1 MLLKTKMLLGLA
13 ITTGLS
19 YALYS
24 VSSVISEHLEQRDK
38 DRQAVKELHETVS
51 TLNAHIEHYK
61 SANEQL
67 EKVSDLLE
75 KQLSINE
82 RSMSDFV
89 KFEAAQEEQKQSTL
103 NMLNKISNEAKNED
117 CINSNLPDNVMRLL
131 INSATRYSY

>member
-75 KQLSINE
+75 KQLSINA

-103 NMLNKISNEAKNED
+103 NMLNKISNEA
-117 CINSNLPDNVMRLL
+117 
-131 INSATRYSY
+131 